1 MINIAFMRNAFFI
14 LMATLMLP
22 CVNLSA
28 QVVFWSEDFGAG
40 CNDGNLASAY
50 SGANGAWTIV
60 STGTN
65 VALSNTWYVSASEN
79 GNPAGSCGTG
89 CGSDRS
95 LHVGNVD
102 IMGFIPP
109 DGGARY
115 YAGGLGDATT
125 NRRAESPVINC
136 TGRSSITLSF
146 VYMENG
152 SGTLDN
158 ATLWYYNGSVW
169 AQLTDL
175 AKTATSCGGGQGLWT
190 AYSIT
195 LPASADNNPNVKLG
209 FNWTNN
215 NDVSG
220 TDPSFAVDDIS
231 LSVPSAGTPP
241 VANFSSSDTTICTG
255 TCLTFTDL
263 STNTPTSWA
272 WTFAGAATLNSSLQ
286 NPTGICYNT
295 AGNFQVELTATNA
308 SGSDVETKVA
318 FIHVVD
324 PPAAGIS
331 GDNNICNGESTI
343 LTASGGGT
351 YSWSTTASTA
361 AITVS
366 PSSNA
371 SYTVTVSNGTCTSS
385 ASINVTVNALPNVT
399 ISGTTT
405 ICSGDNTT
413 LTGNNASSYEWST
426 TETTP
431 AIIVSPAGNTTYI
444 VTGTDGNGCENT
456 ASVMVT
462 VTAPPVALITG
473 NTSVCAGEAIT
484 LTANGTGTYLWS
496 TGETTP
502 TISPIPGS
510 NITYSLTV
518 TAGTC
523 NDRDSIDISV
533 LAPPVA
539 AISGDFIICNGDFTL
554 LTGSGGGTY
563 DWGTSGTGVTINVN
577 PSSNTT
583 YILTVNDGFCEDTA
597 MATVYVNPLPNI
609 NISGASEICVGDN
622 VVLTAAGGTSYIWNT
637 TETTPTITDAPLITT
652 TYTVTGSDGTCSNS
666 ASISVTVSAPPTALI
681 SGDNEICQGTISNL
695 VASGG
700 GTYSWNNGIATA
712 NNSVSPLTSTTYIVT
727 VSIGSCSDTASIFLT
742 VFPLPPA
749 NAGNDT
755 LIYFGGSAQLNGSG
769 GTIYQW
775 SPTLFLDCFDCQ
787 TPVASPETTTWYYLM
802 VTDANGCIATD
813 SVLVRVEYNCGDVF
827 LPNAFSPNNDGY
839 NDEFRIRGNCIVT
852 IDLKIYDRWGEKVFE
867 TNDPLMGWNGEFD
880 GSPMNP
886 GVFHYTYSGTLLNE
900 EIISGKGNVTL
911 VR

>member
-1 MINIAFMRNAFFI
+1 M
-14 LMATLMLP
+14 P
-22 CVNLSA
+22 CIKGSA
-28 QVVFWSEDFGAG
+28 QVVFWTEDFATG
-40 CNDGNLASAY
+40 CDDGNLASSY
-50 SGANGAWTIV
+50 TGVNGAWTIV

-102 IMGFIPP
+102 ILGFIPP

-136 TGRSSITLSF
+136 TGRSNITLSF

-158 ATLWYYNGSVW
+158 ATLWYYNGTVW
-169 AQLTDL
+169 AQLADV

-190 AYSIT
+190 AYSVL
-195 LPASADNNPNVKLG
+195 LPASANNNANVKIG

-220 TDPSFAVDDIS
+220 TDPSFAVDDIT
-231 LSVPSAGTPP
+231 LSVPSGGTPP
-241 VANFSSSDTTICTG
+241 IANFSSSDTTICTG
-255 TCLTFTDL
+255 TCLNFTDL

-324 PPAAGIS
+324 PPTAGIS

-351 YSWSTTASTA
+351 YSWSTTASTS

-371 SYTVTVSNGTCTSS
+371 SYSVTVSNGTCTSS

-523 NDRDSIDISV
+523 NDRDSIDITV

-539 AISGDFIICNGDFTL
+539 GISGDFNICNGEFTL

-563 DWGTSGTGVTINVN
+563 DWGSSGTGVTINVN

-583 YILTVNDGFCEDTA
+583 YILTVNDGTCEDTA
-597 MATVYVNPLPNI
+597 MATVYVSALPSI
-609 NISGASEICVGDN
+609 LISGPTEICIGDD
-622 VVLTAAGGTSYIWNT
+622 VTLTASGGSSYLWNT
-637 TETTPTITDAPLITT
+637 SETTPSITDTPTITS

-700 GTYSWNNGIATA
+700 GTYSWSNGITTA

-742 VFPLPPA
+742 VHPLPPA

-755 LIYFGGSAQLNGSG
+755 LIYFGGSAYLNGSG
-769 GTIYQW
+769 GSIYQW
-775 SPTLFLDCFDCQ
+775 SPALFLDCFDCQ
-787 TPVASPETTTWYYLM
+787 SPVASPETTTWYFVM

-867 TNDPLMGWNGEFD
+867 TNDPLLGWNGELD
-880 GSPMNP
+880 GSPMNA
-886 GVFHYTYSGTLLNE
+886 GVFHYTYSGTLLND
-900 EIISGKGNVTL
+900 EIISGKGDVTL